1 MRTLIELY
9 DTSPIR
15 NVLATVMFRPQE
27 MILICPPEVAEDPNQ
42 KRSLRDFFAYLNCPV
57 KLTLIPVTLLDAGK
71 TERVLREVLES
82 HQDCAID
89 ISGGTDA
96 ALFAA
101 GVASG
106 DTPVFTYSVR
116 KDTFFEIKNAPFAR
130 SLPNTVHL
138 DVRSCLMMAGGTLLP
153 GREDNAGLAEMSD
166 RIDRLFRVYSAFRP
180 QWNRQISYI
189 QKISS
194 AEPGV
199 LEAGGQ
205 LREKAGNK
213 NIDADGEFFGALEEA
228 GLILNLQY
236 TDESV
241 SFRFPDERV
250 RFWLRDVGAVLELQ
264 VFRACR
270 AAVGPVGVQQR
281 FVKLLRGLRR
291 DLPQIALN
299 RQHLAAL
306 AGTAK
311 RILEAV
317 FRLLLL
323 GQVDAAHA
331 ELAAVEGVQR
341 VALPEIVAVDAVP
354 VNAVRRG
361 IDEAG
366 HILGG
371 VQEAGQGGNVD
382 IPGDLRVLLHRLS
395 V

>member
-270 AAVGPVGVQQR
+270 AAGCFDDVVLSAVVNWQSGKINRDSVTNEIDVMAVQGIQPVFISCKTSEVHT
-281 FVKLLRGLRR
+281 
-291 DLPQIALN
+291 DALN
-299 RQHLAAL
+299 
-306 AGTAK
+306 
-311 RILEAV
+311 
-317 FRLLLL
+317 
-323 GQVDAAHA
+323 
-331 ELAAVEGVQR
+331 ELAILRDRFGGKFARAILVTSGVTGKTR
-341 VALPEIVAVDAVP
+341 EP
-354 VNAVRRG
+354 VRRRADKLG
-361 IDEAG
+361 IELVEWEDMSLESL
-366 HILGG
+366 I
-371 VQEAGQGGNVD
+371 NR
-382 IPGDLRVLLHRLS
+382 LRNQDG
-395 V
+395 

>member
-106 DTPVFTYSVR
+106 DTPVFTYSTR

-228 GLILNLQY
+228 GLILNLQH
-236 TDESV
+236 TDESI

-270 AAVGPVGVQQR
+270 AAGCFDDVVLSAVVNWQSGKINRDSVTNEIDVMAVQGIQPVFISCKTSEVHT
-281 FVKLLRGLRR
+281 
-291 DLPQIALN
+291 DALN
-299 RQHLAAL
+299 
-306 AGTAK
+306 
-311 RILEAV
+311 
-317 FRLLLL
+317 
-323 GQVDAAHA
+323 
-331 ELAAVEGVQR
+331 ELAILRDRFGGKFARAILVTSGVTGKTR
-341 VALPEIVAVDAVP
+341 EP
-354 VNAVRRG
+354 VRRRADKLG
-361 IDEAG
+361 IELVEWEDMSLESL
-366 HILGG
+366 I
-371 VQEAGQGGNVD
+371 NR
-382 IPGDLRVLLHRLS
+382 LRNQDG
-395 V
+395 

>member
-166 RIDRLFRVYSAFRP
+166 RIDRLFRVYSTFRP

-213 NIDADGEFFGALEEA
+213 NVDADGEFFGALEEA

-241 SFRFPDERV
+241 SSRFPDERV

-270 AAVGPVGVQQR
+270 AAGCFDDVVLSAVVNWQSGKINRDSVTNEIDVMAVQGIQPVFISCKTSEVHT
-281 FVKLLRGLRR
+281 
-291 DLPQIALN
+291 DALN
-299 RQHLAAL
+299 
-306 AGTAK
+306 
-311 RILEAV
+311 
-317 FRLLLL
+317 
-323 GQVDAAHA
+323 
-331 ELAAVEGVQR
+331 ELAILRDRFGGKFARAILVTSGVTGKTR
-341 VALPEIVAVDAVP
+341 EP
-354 VNAVRRG
+354 VRRRADKLG
-361 IDEAG
+361 IELVEWEDMSLESL
-366 HILGG
+366 I
-371 VQEAGQGGNVD
+371 NR
-382 IPGDLRVLLHRLS
+382 LRNQDG
-395 V
+395 

>member
-106 DTPVFTYSVR
+106 DTPVFTYSTR

-213 NIDADGEFFGALEEA
+213 NVNADGEFFGALEEA
-228 GLILNLQY
+228 GLILQLQH

-270 AAVGPVGVQQR
+270 AAGCFDDVVLSAVVNWQSGKINRDSVTNEIDVMAVQGIQPVFISCKTSEVHT
-281 FVKLLRGLRR
+281 
-291 DLPQIALN
+291 DALN
-299 RQHLAAL
+299 
-306 AGTAK
+306 
-311 RILEAV
+311 
-317 FRLLLL
+317 
-323 GQVDAAHA
+323 
-331 ELAAVEGVQR
+331 ELAILRDRFGGKFARAILVTSGVTGKTR
-341 VALPEIVAVDAVP
+341 EP
-354 VNAVRRG
+354 VRRRADKLG
-361 IDEAG
+361 IELVEWEDMSLESL
-366 HILGG
+366 I
-371 VQEAGQGGNVD
+371 NR
-382 IPGDLRVLLHRLS
+382 LRNQDG
-395 V
+395 

>member
-106 DTPVFTYSVR
+106 DTPVFTYSTR

-166 RIDRLFRVYSAFRP
+166 RIDRLFRVYSTFRP

-213 NIDADGEFFGALEEA
+213 NVDADGEFFGALEEA

-270 AAVGPVGVQQR
+270 AAGCFDDVVLSAVVNWQSGKINRDSVTNEIDVMAVQGIQPVFISCKTSEVHT
-281 FVKLLRGLRR
+281 
-291 DLPQIALN
+291 DALN
-299 RQHLAAL
+299 
-306 AGTAK
+306 
-311 RILEAV
+311 
-317 FRLLLL
+317 
-323 GQVDAAHA
+323 
-331 ELAAVEGVQR
+331 ELAILRDRFGGKFARAILVTSGVTGKTR
-341 VALPEIVAVDAVP
+341 EP
-354 VNAVRRG
+354 VRRRADKLG
-361 IDEAG
+361 IELVEWEDMSLESL
-366 HILGG
+366 I
-371 VQEAGQGGNVD
+371 NR
-382 IPGDLRVLLHRLS
+382 LRNQDG
-395 V
+395 

>member
-228 GLILNLQY
+228 GLILNLQH

-270 AAVGPVGVQQR
+270 AAGCFDDVVLSAVVNWQSGKINRDSVTNEIDVMAVQGIQPV
-281 FVKLLRGLRR
+281 FISCKTCEIHT
-291 DLPQIALN
+291 DALN
-299 RQHLAAL
+299 
-306 AGTAK
+306 
-311 RILEAV
+311 
-317 FRLLLL
+317 
-323 GQVDAAHA
+323 
-331 ELAAVEGVQR
+331 ELAILRDRFGGKFARAILVTSGMTGKTRE
-341 VALPEIVAVDAVP
+341 P
-354 VNAVRRG
+354 VRRRADKLG
-361 IDEAG
+361 IELVEWEDVSLES
-366 HILGG
+366 LT
-371 VQEAGQGGNVD
+371 NR
-382 IPGDLRVLLHRLS
+382 LRNQDG
-395 V
+395 

>member
-106 DTPVFTYSVR
+106 DTPVFTYSTR

-213 NIDADGEFFGALEEA
+213 NVDADGEFFGALEEA
-228 GLILNLQY
+228 GLILQLQH

-270 AAVGPVGVQQR
+270 AAGCFDDVVLSAVVNWQSGKINRDSVTNEIDVMAVQGIQPVFISCKTSEVHT
-281 FVKLLRGLRR
+281 
-291 DLPQIALN
+291 DALN
-299 RQHLAAL
+299 
-306 AGTAK
+306 
-311 RILEAV
+311 
-317 FRLLLL
+317 
-323 GQVDAAHA
+323 
-331 ELAAVEGVQR
+331 ELAILRDRFGGKFARAILVTSGVTGKTR
-341 VALPEIVAVDAVP
+341 EP
-354 VNAVRRG
+354 VRRRADKLG
-361 IDEAG
+361 IELVEWEDMSLESL
-366 HILGG
+366 I
-371 VQEAGQGGNVD
+371 NR
-382 IPGDLRVLLHRLS
+382 LRNQDG
-395 V
+395 

>member
-166 RIDRLFRVYSAFRP
+166 RIDRLFRVYSTFRP

-213 NIDADGEFFGALEEA
+213 NVDADGEFFGALEEA

-270 AAVGPVGVQQR
+270 AAGCFDDVVLSAVVNWQSGKINRDSVTNEIDVMAVQGIQPVFISCKTSEVHT
-281 FVKLLRGLRR
+281 
-291 DLPQIALN
+291 DALN
-299 RQHLAAL
+299 
-306 AGTAK
+306 
-311 RILEAV
+311 
-317 FRLLLL
+317 
-323 GQVDAAHA
+323 
-331 ELAAVEGVQR
+331 ELAILRDRFGGKFARAILVTSGVTGKTR
-341 VALPEIVAVDAVP
+341 EP
-354 VNAVRRG
+354 VRRRADKLG
-361 IDEAG
+361 IELVEWEDMSLESL
-366 HILGG
+366 I
-371 VQEAGQGGNVD
+371 NR
-382 IPGDLRVLLHRLS
+382 LRNQDG
-395 V
+395 

>member
-106 DTPVFTYSVR
+106 DTPVFTYSTR

-166 RIDRLFRVYSAFRP
+166 RIDQLFRVYSAFRP

-213 NIDADGEFFGALEEA
+213 NVDADGEFFGALEEA

-270 AAVGPVGVQQR
+270 AAGCFDDVVLSAVVNWQSGKINRDSVTNEIDVMAVQGIQPVFISCKTSEVHT
-281 FVKLLRGLRR
+281 
-291 DLPQIALN
+291 DALN
-299 RQHLAAL
+299 
-306 AGTAK
+306 
-311 RILEAV
+311 
-317 FRLLLL
+317 
-323 GQVDAAHA
+323 
-331 ELAAVEGVQR
+331 ELAILRDRFGGKFARAILVTSGVTGKTR
-341 VALPEIVAVDAVP
+341 EP
-354 VNAVRRG
+354 VRRRADKLG
-361 IDEAG
+361 IELVEWEDMSLESL
-366 HILGG
+366 I
-371 VQEAGQGGNVD
+371 NR
-382 IPGDLRVLLHRLS
+382 LRNQDG
-395 V
+395 

>member
-106 DTPVFTYSVR
+106 DTPVFTYSTR

-213 NIDADGEFFGALEEA
+213 NVDADGEFFGALEEA
-228 GLILNLQY
+228 GLILNLQH

-270 AAVGPVGVQQR
+270 AAGCFDDVVLSAVVNWQSGKINRDSVTNEIDVMAVQGIQPVFISCKTSEVHT
-281 FVKLLRGLRR
+281 
-291 DLPQIALN
+291 DALN
-299 RQHLAAL
+299 
-306 AGTAK
+306 
-311 RILEAV
+311 
-317 FRLLLL
+317 
-323 GQVDAAHA
+323 
-331 ELAAVEGVQR
+331 ELAILRDRFGGKFARAILVTSGVTGKTR
-341 VALPEIVAVDAVP
+341 EP
-354 VNAVRRG
+354 VRRRADKLG
-361 IDEAG
+361 IELVEWEDMSLESL
-366 HILGG
+366 I
-371 VQEAGQGGNVD
+371 NR
-382 IPGDLRVLLHRLS
+382 LRNQDG
-395 V
+395 

>member
-106 DTPVFTYSVR
+106 DTPVFTYSTR

-228 GLILNLQY
+228 GLILNLQH

-270 AAVGPVGVQQR
+270 AAGCFDDVVLSAVVNWQSGKINRDSVTNEIDVMAVQGIQPVFISCKTSEVHT
-281 FVKLLRGLRR
+281 
-291 DLPQIALN
+291 DALN
-299 RQHLAAL
+299 
-306 AGTAK
+306 
-311 RILEAV
+311 
-317 FRLLLL
+317 
-323 GQVDAAHA
+323 
-331 ELAAVEGVQR
+331 ELAILRDRFGGKFARAILVTSGVTGKTR
-341 VALPEIVAVDAVP
+341 EP
-354 VNAVRRG
+354 VRRRADKLG
-361 IDEAG
+361 IELVEWEDMSLESL
-366 HILGG
+366 I
-371 VQEAGQGGNVD
+371 NR
-382 IPGDLRVLLHRLS
+382 LRNQDG
-395 V
+395 

>member
-228 GLILNLQY
+228 GLILNLQH

-264 VFRACR
+264 VFRACH
-270 AAVGPVGVQQR
+270 AAGCFDDVVLSAVVNWQSGKINRDSVTNEIDVMAVQGIQPVFISCKTSEVHT
-281 FVKLLRGLRR
+281 
-291 DLPQIALN
+291 DALN
-299 RQHLAAL
+299 
-306 AGTAK
+306 
-311 RILEAV
+311 
-317 FRLLLL
+317 
-323 GQVDAAHA
+323 
-331 ELAAVEGVQR
+331 ELAILRDRFGGKFARAILVTSGVTGKTR
-341 VALPEIVAVDAVP
+341 EP
-354 VNAVRRG
+354 VRRRADKLG
-361 IDEAG
+361 IELVEWEDMSLESL
-366 HILGG
+366 I
-371 VQEAGQGGNVD
+371 NR
-382 IPGDLRVLLHRLS
+382 LRNQDG
-395 V
+395 

>member
-27 MILICPPEVAEDPNQ
+27 MLLICPPEVAEDPNQ

-166 RIDRLFRVYSAFRP
+166 RIDRLFRVYSTFRP

-228 GLILNLQY
+228 GLILNLQH

-270 AAVGPVGVQQR
+270 AAGCFDDVVLSAVVNWQSGKINRDSVTNEIDVMAVQGIQPVFISCKTSEVHT
-281 FVKLLRGLRR
+281 
-291 DLPQIALN
+291 DALN
-299 RQHLAAL
+299 
-306 AGTAK
+306 
-311 RILEAV
+311 
-317 FRLLLL
+317 
-323 GQVDAAHA
+323 
-331 ELAAVEGVQR
+331 ELAILRDRFGGKFARAILVTSGVTGKTR
-341 VALPEIVAVDAVP
+341 EP
-354 VNAVRRG
+354 VRRRADKLG
-361 IDEAG
+361 IELVEWEDMSLESL
-366 HILGG
+366 I
-371 VQEAGQGGNVD
+371 NR
-382 IPGDLRVLLHRLS
+382 LRNQDG
-395 V
+395 

>member
-166 RIDRLFRVYSAFRP
+166 RIDRLFRVYSTFRP

-213 NIDADGEFFGALEEA
+213 NVDADGEFFGALEEA
-228 GLILNLQY
+228 GLILNLQH

-270 AAVGPVGVQQR
+270 AAGCFDDVVLSAVVNWQSGKINRDSVTNEIDVMAVQGIQPVFISCKTSEVHT
-281 FVKLLRGLRR
+281 
-291 DLPQIALN
+291 DALN
-299 RQHLAAL
+299 
-306 AGTAK
+306 
-311 RILEAV
+311 
-317 FRLLLL
+317 
-323 GQVDAAHA
+323 
-331 ELAAVEGVQR
+331 ELAILRDRFGGKFARAILVTSGVTGKTR
-341 VALPEIVAVDAVP
+341 EP
-354 VNAVRRG
+354 VRRRADKLG
-361 IDEAG
+361 IELVEWEDMSLESL
-366 HILGG
+366 I
-371 VQEAGQGGNVD
+371 NR
-382 IPGDLRVLLHRLS
+382 LRNQDG
-395 V
+395 

>member
-180 QWNRQISYI
+180 LWNRQISYI

-213 NIDADGEFFGALEEA
+213 NVDADVEFFGALEEA

-270 AAVGPVGVQQR
+270 AAGCFDDVVLSAVVNWQSGKINRDSVTNEIDVMAVQGIQPVFISCITSEVHT
-281 FVKLLRGLRR
+281 
-291 DLPQIALN
+291 DALN
-299 RQHLAAL
+299 
-306 AGTAK
+306 
-311 RILEAV
+311 
-317 FRLLLL
+317 
-323 GQVDAAHA
+323 
-331 ELAAVEGVQR
+331 ELAILRDRFGGKFARAILVTSGVTGKTR
-341 VALPEIVAVDAVP
+341 EP
-354 VNAVRRG
+354 VRRRADKLG
-361 IDEAG
+361 IELVEWEDMSLESL
-366 HILGG
+366 I
-371 VQEAGQGGNVD
+371 NR
-382 IPGDLRVLLHRLS
+382 LRNQDG
-395 V
+395 

>member
-180 QWNRQISYI
+180 R
-189 QKISS
+189 
-194 AEPGV
+194 
-199 LEAGGQ
+199 Q

-213 NIDADGEFFGALEEA
+213 NVDADGEFFGTLEEA
-228 GLILNLQY
+228 GLILNLQH
-236 TDESV
+236 TDESI

-270 AAVGPVGVQQR
+270 AAGCFDDVVLSAVVNWQSGKINRDSVTNEIDVMAVQGIQPVFISCKTSEVHT
-281 FVKLLRGLRR
+281 
-291 DLPQIALN
+291 DALN
-299 RQHLAAL
+299 
-306 AGTAK
+306 
-311 RILEAV
+311 
-317 FRLLLL
+317 
-323 GQVDAAHA
+323 
-331 ELAAVEGVQR
+331 ELAILRDRFGGKFARAILVTSGVTGKTR
-341 VALPEIVAVDAVP
+341 EP
-354 VNAVRRG
+354 VRRRADKLG
-361 IDEAG
+361 IELVEWEDMSLESL
-366 HILGG
+366 I
-371 VQEAGQGGNVD
+371 NR
-382 IPGDLRVLLHRLS
+382 LRNQDG
-395 V
+395 

>member
-82 HQDCAID
+82 HHDCAID

-166 RIDRLFRVYSAFRP
+166 RIDRLFRVYSTFRP

-228 GLILNLQY
+228 GLILNLQH

-241 SFRFPDERV
+241 SFRFLDERV

-270 AAVGPVGVQQR
+270 AAGCFDDVVLSAVVNWQSGKINRDSVTNEIDVMAVQGIQPVFISCKTSEVHT
-281 FVKLLRGLRR
+281 
-291 DLPQIALN
+291 DALN
-299 RQHLAAL
+299 
-306 AGTAK
+306 
-311 RILEAV
+311 
-317 FRLLLL
+317 
-323 GQVDAAHA
+323 
-331 ELAAVEGVQR
+331 ELAILRDRFGGKFARAILVTSGVTGKTR
-341 VALPEIVAVDAVP
+341 EP
-354 VNAVRRG
+354 VRRRADKLG
-361 IDEAG
+361 IELVEWEDMSLESL
-366 HILGG
+366 I
-371 VQEAGQGGNVD
+371 NR
-382 IPGDLRVLLHRLS
+382 LRNQDG
-395 V
+395 

>member
-106 DTPVFTYSVR
+106 DTPVFTYSTR
-116 KDTFFEIKNAPFAR
+116 KDTFFEIKNALFAR

-180 QWNRQISYI
+180 LWNRQISYI

-213 NIDADGEFFGALEEA
+213 NVDADGEFFGALEEA
-228 GLILNLQY
+228 GLILNLQH

-270 AAVGPVGVQQR
+270 AAGCFDDVVLSAVVNWQSGKINRDSVTNEIDVMAVQGIQPVFISCKTSEVHT
-281 FVKLLRGLRR
+281 
-291 DLPQIALN
+291 DALN
-299 RQHLAAL
+299 
-306 AGTAK
+306 
-311 RILEAV
+311 
-317 FRLLLL
+317 
-323 GQVDAAHA
+323 
-331 ELAAVEGVQR
+331 ELAILRDRFGGKFARAILVTSGVTGKTR
-341 VALPEIVAVDAVP
+341 EP
-354 VNAVRRG
+354 VRRRADKLG
-361 IDEAG
+361 IELVEWEDMSLESL
-366 HILGG
+366 I
-371 VQEAGQGGNVD
+371 NR
-382 IPGDLRVLLHRLS
+382 LRNQDG
-395 V
+395 

>member
-228 GLILNLQY
+228 GLILNLQH

-270 AAVGPVGVQQR
+270 AAGCFDDVVLSAVVNWQSGKIHRDSVTNEIDVMAVQGIQPV
-281 FVKLLRGLRR
+281 FISCKTCEIHT
-291 DLPQIALN
+291 DALN
-299 RQHLAAL
+299 
-306 AGTAK
+306 
-311 RILEAV
+311 
-317 FRLLLL
+317 
-323 GQVDAAHA
+323 
-331 ELAAVEGVQR
+331 ELAILRDRFGGKFARAILVTSGMTGKTRE
-341 VALPEIVAVDAVP
+341 P
-354 VNAVRRG
+354 VRRRADKLG
-361 IDEAG
+361 IELVEWEDVSLES
-366 HILGG
+366 LT
-371 VQEAGQGGNVD
+371 NR
-382 IPGDLRVLLHRLS
+382 LRNQDG
-395 V
+395 